1 MTNMTKII
9 SVDLEDW
16 HDSAY
21 LRDYVNEENKID
33 RIVPATE
40 NILNLFSKYKTKA
53 TFFTLGSIAEKY
65 PELIKSINDEGHEIA
80 SHGYTHTPLWNQCSE
95 EFRLDLQKTNKILE
109 EITGKKVIGFRAPY
123 ASLNQQ
129 TAWMIDVLK
138 SEGFKYDASMFP
150 MKTPLYGVKNA
161 PLNVYRISSDNILEN
176 DKESDL
182 IEIPFTVYK
191 NGLFTIPCTG
201 GIYGRFLP
209 LPVLRFLFARIG
221 KKRNI
226 NFYFHPWETDKE
238 IPRIKV
244 PVKNRLISYY
254 NTSSYLR
261 KIEKLLVRYK
271 FTSIEQYLSD
281 KKLI

>member
-1 MTNMTKII
+1 MNELNII

-21 LRDYVNEENKID
+21 LRDYVNEESKID

-40 NILNLFSKYKTKA
+40 NILNIFRKYNTKA

-65 PELIKSINDEGHEIA
+65 PELIKTISNDGHEIA
-80 SHGYTHTPLWNQCSE
+80 SHGFTHTPVWDQKPDDFVIE
-95 EFRLDLQKTNKILE
+95 IKKTNKLLE

-123 ASLNQQ
+123 ASLNQE
-129 TAWMIDVLK
+129 TSWIIDVLK
-138 SEGFKYDASMFP
+138 SEGFLYDASLFP

-161 PLNVYRISSDNILEN
+161 PLNTYRISSKNILEHDN
-176 DKESDL
+176 TSNL
-182 IEIPFTVYK
+182 IEIPFTIYK
-191 NGLFTIPCTG
+191 SKLITIPCTG
-201 GIYGRFLP
+201 GIYGRFLS
-209 LPVLRFLFARIG
+209 LPALRFLFARIG
-221 KKRNI
+221 KRRSI

-244 PVKNRLISYY
+244 PIKNRIISYY
-254 NTSSYLR
+254 NTGSYLE
-261 KIEKLLVRYK
+261 KIEKLLIKYSY
-271 FTSIEQYLSD
+271 TSMEQYLSE